1 MLIYLQMIP
10 NEERQTKFVRLYRR
24 YRSYMFVVARRLLGE
39 ESDAEDAVHQAFL
52 AVIRNLHRIGDLDSP
67 ETRSYL
73 AVITERKAIDI
84 IRARRRYVSLEDMDQ
99 IPGMEIPMPE
109 GSGGLAQAMARLSG
123 SYREVLLLRYDQG
136 YTPRE
141 IAKLMGM
148 KPGSVE
154 KTLWRAKKALRREL
168 EAGGVM
174 V

>member
-10 NEERQTKFVRLYRR
+10 EEKGQTKFIKLYRR
-24 YRSYMFVVARRLLGE
+24 YRSYMFTVARRVLGE
-39 ESDAEDAVHQAFL
+39 DSDAEDAVHQAFL
-52 AVIRNLHRIGDLDSP
+52 AVIRNLHRIRDLDSP

-84 IRARRRYVSLEDMDQ
+84 IRARRRYVSLKDMDRL
-99 IPGMEIPMPE
+99 PGMEIPMPE
-109 GSGGLAQAMARLSG
+109 DSGGLAQAMARLSG
-123 SYREVLLLRYDQG
+123 SYREVLLLRYEQG

-141 IAKLMGM
+141 IAKLLGM

-154 KTLWRAKKALRREL
+154 KTLWRAKQALRREL
-168 EAGGVM
+168 EEGGVM